1 MKKVYITPC
10 QNYLLAEFRERVSER
25 LNSTVSNTNWITWK
39 QMKDVN
45 GKDRKQWYLVADIT
59 SDKENRLT
67 QFAEL
72 LCEKEGYEPSVRICP
87 HDLYYEDYENF
98 FSKYECFYLKK
109 LY

>member
-10 QNYLLAEFRERVSER
+10 QNYLLAEFRERVSEC
-25 LNSTVSNTNWITWK
+25 LNITVSNTNWITWK

-45 GKDRKQWYLVADIT
+45 GKDRKQWYLVADT
-59 SDKENRLT
+59 TADKDNRLT

-87 HDLYYEDYENF
+87 HDSYYEDYENF
-98 FSKYECFYLKK
+98 FSKYECF
-109 LY
+109 